1 MFPFLFPKTTAYGY
15 RKHRKSVVGE
25 IPGRK
30 LYGLFLVDIE
40 RSAKKIAV
48 FVDSDSGMTFQ
59 KCQQLSRYLEG
70 IFDEKNWFGDDY
82 ILELSSPGITRP
94 LRFARQY
101 VKNIGR
107 WISVETTD
115 GSMYKGMLSDA
126 DEEKI
131 TVKWEEI
138 KKEGKKKI
146 KEEKVLILEY
156 NQIKEAK
163 IQIKI

>member
-1 MFPFLFPKTTAYGY
+1 MDTENIANLLLAKFQEESFMDC
-15 RKHRKSVVGE
+15 
-25 IPGRK
+25 
-30 LYGLFLVDIE
+30 FLVDIE

-115 GSMYKGMLSDA
+115 GSMYKGILSDA